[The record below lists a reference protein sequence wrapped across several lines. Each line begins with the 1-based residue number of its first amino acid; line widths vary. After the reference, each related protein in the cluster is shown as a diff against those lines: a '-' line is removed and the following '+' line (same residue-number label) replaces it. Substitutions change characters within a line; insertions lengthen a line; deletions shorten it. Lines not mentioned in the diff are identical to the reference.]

1 MPGCNSF
8 SLDSLYNNNPNVH
21 HQNPYITVTVFIM
34 GSDSL
39 SEGVS
44 ACISFN
50 LDVLMLRAAE
60 WVLAQ
65 SQAADSAL

>member
-1 MPGCNSF
+1 M
-8 SLDSLYNNNPNVH
+8 H